1 VSRIGTVAVLA
12 AALVL
17 GAGAGQAAEPNP
29 LSGRTIDFLVVGQPG
44 DGYDISARLF
54 ARYLEA
60 KLGEGTEVVVRNVH
74 DGGGLLAVQQVYAAE
89 PDGGTVAML
98 LSGFLLDQML
108 SDEPPAFDLTAATW
122 LGKLTDSTRVLVAG
136 PAAGYRDFAGLLA
149 ATGPQTL
156 SANRVNSTA
165 TYDAL
170 LVNALLGTHIQPVY
184 GYDTSGK
191 VMAVLSGE
199 IMLTSGTASSL
210 FGIVESPD
218 VKVLLFT
225 TKGSDAQRFGDVPS
239 LAELA
244 PPEGQRILD
253 FLDTVHLYG
262 RLILGPPGMP
272 PGIVQAWRDAFLAVA
287 GDPAFVAEAKA
298 LGLELAPLPGSE
310 VAEAIGRLFADV
322 EGLRA
327 ELKGA
332 IACGRA
338 RGEGRE
344 DGC

>member
-1 VSRIGTVAVLA
+1 VSRIGKVAVLA

-17 GAGAGQAAEPNP
+17 GLGASQAAETNP
-29 LSGRTIDFLVVGQPG
+29 LSGRTIEFLVTGQPG
-44 DGYDISARLF
+44 DGYDISGRLF
-54 ARYLEA
+54 ASYLEA
-60 KLGEGTEVVVRNVH
+60 KLGEGTEVVMRNVH
-74 DGGGLLAVQQVYAAE
+74 DGGGLLAVQQLYAAD
-89 PDGGTVAML
+89 PDGNTIAMII
-98 LSGFLLDQML
+98 SGFLLDQML

-136 PAAGYRDFAGLLA
+136 PAAGYQDLAGLLA

-184 GYDTSGK
+184 GYDTSSK
-191 VMAVLSGE
+191 VMALLSGE
-199 IMLTSGTASSL
+199 IALTSGTASSL
-210 FGIVESPD
+210 FGVMDSPD

-225 TKGSDAQRFGDVPS
+225 TKGSEAPRFGDVPS

-244 PPEGQRILD
+244 PPEGRRILD
-253 FLDTVHLYG
+253 FFDTVHLYG

-272 PGIVQAWRDAFLAVA
+272 PDIVQAWREVFLAVVN
-287 GDPAFVAEAKA
+287 DPAFIAEAKT

-322 EGLRA
+322 EGLRV
-327 ELKGA
+327 ELNRA